1 MASVKLVLMFTIY
14 LVECERSSVDA
25 HLVLVICIISVLL
38 ALSLA
43 RHFNQGEH
51 PDCFLVVRCS
61 RQLCSGEIIS
71 IS

>member
-1 MASVKLVLMFTIY
+1 MKLVVMFTIY
-14 LVECERSSVDA
+14 LVECKRSNVYA
-25 HLVLVICIISVLL
+25 HLVLAICIISVLL